1 MAASRITGSLG
12 SLWGTVGITAFLG
25 AAVYRLSLRAL
36 EALQMELSVLQWIVL
51 VVVVVVMAH
60 SEGYRGFQKRFS
72 PRTASRVHYL
82 SSHPNLLHSLLAPL
96 FSMGYFHATRKTKII
111 AWVFP
116 FAIAALVLLVRLM
129 PQPWR
134 GIVDA
139 GVVVGL
145 TWGIVS
151 FLIFVL
157 RAFLRGEPDAS
168 PEVPAASVE

>member
-1 MAASRITGSLG
+1 MSSSKLIGLLG
-12 SLWGTVGITAFLG
+12 SLWGTLGITAFLG
-25 AAVYRLSLRAL
+25 AAVYRLGTLAL
-36 EALQMELSVLQWIVL
+36 EALSMDLSALHWVA
-51 VVVVVVMAH
+51 MAASVTGMAY

-72 PRTASRVHYL
+72 PRTAARIHHL

-96 FSMGYFHATRKTKII
+96 FGMGYFHATRKTKII

-116 FAIAALVLLVRLM
+116 FGITALVLLVRM
-129 PQPWR
+129 VPQPWR
-134 GIVDA
+134 GIIDA

-157 RAFLRGEPDAS
+157 RAFVRGEPDAS
-168 PEVPAASVE
+168 PEIPTP